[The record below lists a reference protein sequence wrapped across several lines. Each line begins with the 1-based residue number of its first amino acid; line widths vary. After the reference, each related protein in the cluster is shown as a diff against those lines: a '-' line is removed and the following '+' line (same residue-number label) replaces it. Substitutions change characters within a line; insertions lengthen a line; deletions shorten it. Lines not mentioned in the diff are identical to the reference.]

1 MLQSALFLV
10 VAGIPVFL
18 FLRRIRALKLSWGY
32 ALVLTVPIALAL
44 WFVINVIVDIG
55 RL

>member
-1 MLQSALFLV
+1 MLQTILFLV
-10 VAGIPVFL
+10 VAGIPIFL
-18 FLRRIRALKLSWGY
+18 FLRRIRALRLGRGY

-44 WFVINVIVDIG
+44 WLVITFIVNLG